1 METELH
7 VTNGMSEESVLRY
20 RLEVVQ
26 LMPDGPYK
34 SALIAGINASFAALR
49 ANRGQTTLRPAPR

>member
-1 METELH
+1 METELQIMK
-7 VTNGMSEESVLRY
+7 GMSEESVLRY

-26 LMPDGPYK
+26 LMPDGAYK

-49 ANRGQTTLRPAPR
+49 ANRGQTTFRPAPR